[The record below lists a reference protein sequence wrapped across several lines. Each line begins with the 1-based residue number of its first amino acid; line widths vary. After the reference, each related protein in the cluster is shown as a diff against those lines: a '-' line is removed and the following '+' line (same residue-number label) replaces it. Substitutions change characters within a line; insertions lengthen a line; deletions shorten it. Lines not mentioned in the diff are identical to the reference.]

1 MLSAAVYGPIG
12 LVTDRN
18 LKTCS
23 WAAQPSRRTCK
34 KCAKRLSSLRFGTY
48 LTCHHKEDQHATY
61 PWSVCLL
68 EHHQAAGLQLARGK
82 RLAVYV
88 AVNIEQFSYNE
99 GKGAGIAPPEQ
110 SNTHSIF
117 SWRDYGNR
125 VGIWRLFELFDEL
138 DIPAE
143 AQMNTAIYEHCP
155 DIPQKLRERGDEIL
169 GHGIT
174 NSEEQGHLDEKA
186 EAELIQT
193 ATETIQR
200 HEGQRPVGWMSPW
213 LSNSEVTADLLQ
225 EAGYRYFMDW
235 TCDDQP
241 IWMKT
246 RNGRILAM
254 PYPIETN
261 DNRAIVWFRYTSSEL
276 ADMLH
281 RYLRRDARAIG
292 TPAARVSDLLTSLR
306 DGTTLPHSSVTA
318 GVSAY
323 PAPSGAYLAH
333 SPTRHLRLYR
343 ESPGGN
349 RARELRA
356 GDLRLTD
363 APGSGIRNRL
373 QPHINPIALS
383 PIPGDWMAHDTMR
396 TLRRTHLAVFLGRRS
411 GSC

>member
-1 MLSAAVYGPIG
+1 MLRTHGRYDYSNITKRPDY
-12 LVTDRN
+12 
-18 LKTCS
+18 S
-23 WAAQPSRRTCK
+23 WPGS
-34 KCAKRLSSLRFGTY
+34 
-48 LTCHHKEDQHATY
+48 
-61 PWSVCLL
+61 
-68 EHHQAAGLQLARGK
+68 K

-143 AQMNTAIYEHCP
+143 AQMNTAIYEHSP
-155 DIPQKLRERGDEIL
+155 DIPEKLRARGDEIL

-193 ATETIQR
+193 VTKTIER
-200 HEGQRPVGWMSPW
+200 HEGQRPIGWMSPW

-276 ADMLH
+276 ADMLIDNFDEMLEQSARQPLVCPISLH
-281 RYLRRDARAIG
+281 PFVMGRPYRIRQLRRVFEHILRHRDHIWLTRPRDIC
-292 TPAARVSDLLTSLR
+292 TYIENLPA
-306 DGTTLPHSSVTA
+306 GIM
-318 GVSAY
+318 
-323 PAPSGAYLAH
+323 
-333 SPTRHLRLYR
+333 
-343 ESPGGN
+343 
-349 RARELRA
+349 
-356 GDLRLTD
+356 
-363 APGSGIRNRL
+363 PGS
-373 QPHINPIALS
+373 
-383 PIPGDWMAHDTMR
+383 
-396 TLRRTHLAVFLGRRS
+396 
-411 GSC
+411 